1 MTEQEPAGDGEQT
14 DATGREDCFRFSVIV
29 PAPGLM
35 PPSPVLKDLTTIVAR
50 RNDVE
55 ILVAT
60 GSNPSRQRNL
70 AVALARGDILIF
82 LDSDCRVKEE
92 YFHRI
97 DDHVKAG
104 REFLGGPVLLH
115 LPATAKETVFQSLFS
130 HPLVT
135 GPCSAR
141 YRSVGKLRKS
151 SDTDLILCNMAVWRE
166 KFLTSGGFDERL
178 YPNEENEWMVRLQ
191 ADHHVLWYDPDLAVH
206 RPQRKSWREFACT
219 MMGYGRGR
227 TRQSQVSGRW
237 DSRRHMPAAG
247 ILLFVLAFLVRPRL
261 TVLTGLL
268 GWLGYA
274 GAVRLAPTC
283 GPKIPL
289 AVALQ
294 APSLPLLYALGQIL
308 GIFAGTSERPS
319 GDIRVYRWVSGA
331 LEEVE
336 PQPSEAST

>member
-1 MTEQEPAGDGEQT
+1 MTGQKPTADGDQSESR
-14 DATGREDCFRFSVIV
+14 GRENAFRFSVIV
-29 PAPGLM
+29 PAPGLT
-35 PPSPVLKDLTTIVAR
+35 PPSPVLEDVVMIAAR
-50 RNDVE
+50 RKDVE

-70 AVALARGDILIF
+70 AVALARGDILVF
-82 LDSDCRVKEE
+82 LDSDCRVKEGH
-92 YFHRI
+92 FRRI

-115 LPATAKETVFQSLFS
+115 LPATAKETLFQSLFS

-141 YRSVGKLRKS
+141 YRSVGKLRES
-151 SDTDLILCNMAVWRE
+151 SDTNLILCNMAVRRE
-166 KFLTSGGFDERL
+166 KFLASGGFDERL

-191 ADHHVLWYDPDLAVH
+191 SNHHVLWYDPDLAVH

-219 MMGYGRGR
+219 MIGYGRGR

-237 DSRRHMPAAG
+237 DSRRQMPAAG
-247 ILLFVLAFLVRPRL
+247 IFLFVLAFLFRPRL

-274 GAVRLAPTC
+274 IVVRLTSPARISPVVALFAPT
-283 GPKIPL
+283 
-289 AVALQ
+289 
-294 APSLPLLYALGQIL
+294 LPLLYAIGQIV
-308 GIFAGTSERPS
+308 GFFKGMGNQAHDEFG
-319 GDIRVYRWVSGA
+319 VYRWTEGA
-331 LEEVE
+331 LEEVGL
-336 PQPSEAST
+336 ASREVSI